1 MAGDTTKDPTKD
13 YVLGRLV
20 LDYIRAFM
28 WPVVAIVVVLVYQND
43 VRTLIF
49 EREIDV
55 FGVRIGAKVE
65 QIESQTQAE
74 IADIRLLL
82 EAQQASS
89 SNGSSP
95 EIAEDI
101 ETKLATLERN
111 ITREVAAI
119 QSVEETRRTAPPTA
133 QRALAPPAEDSRAT
147 LAAAA
152 ERRGFEALIDHDIV
166 AAIEAFDEARRIW
179 PEYHNVAEIG
189 NALRK
194 REDRLRDPESAA
206 WQLLYREIITRYSWG
221 LPEDLRKAIRL
232 GATQAY

>member
-1 MAGDTTKDPTKD
+1 MATDTAKGPAGN

-28 WPVVAIVVVLVYQND
+28 WPLVAVVIVLVYQND

-82 EAQQASS
+82 EAQRASD
-89 SNGSSP
+89 SNGSNP

-101 ETKLATLERN
+101 EAKLSTLERN
-111 ITREVAAI
+111 ITREVSEI
-119 QSVEETRRTAPPTA
+119 QTQQA
-133 QRALAPPAEDSRAT
+133 QRIAPARQQTALPPARQESRAT

-152 ERRGFEALIDHDIV
+152 ERRGFEALIDHDIER
-166 AAIEAFDEARRIW
+166 AIQAFDEARSIW

-189 NALRK
+189 RALRK
-194 REDRLRDPESAA
+194 REDKLRDPDGPG
-206 WQLLYREIITRYSWG
+206 WQQLYREIITRYSWG
-221 LPEDLRKAIRL
+221 LPEDLRKAIRQ